1 MSTVLHPV
9 GPNPPRVYW
18 VRRLLVMVAIVVV
31 VAGLI
36 ALVWAVAFRDGGGEA
51 TGTDAVA
58 GAAAD
63 QAATGGAAAPAVPV
77 DCLVANLQ
85 VTVVTDATQYASG
98 VDPVLQAAVTNVG
111 ADACTVDAGYVA
123 REVVISSGTDR
134 IWSTKDCASAE
145 NASRQLLLGGAGGR
159 DTVDIPWGRIRSG
172 EGCPADLPAPRAG
185 TYQAVVTLLG
195 MSAEPSVFALQ

>member
-18 VRRLLVMVAIVVV
+18 VRRLVVLVALVVV

-36 ALVWAVAFRDGGGEA
+36 ALIWAVGFRDGGGEA
-51 TGTDAVA
+51 TEANAAT

-63 QAATGGAAAPAVPV
+63 QAATDGAVAPAVPV
-77 DCLVANLQ
+77 DCLAANLQ
-85 VTVVTDATQYASG
+85 LTVVSDATQYASG
-98 VDPVLQAAVTNVG
+98 VNPVLQAAVTNVG
-111 ADACTVDAGYVA
+111 ADACTVDAGNVA
-123 REVVISSGTDR
+123 REVVITSGADR

-145 NASRQLLLGGAGGR
+145 NASRQLLLSGAGGR
-159 DTVDIPWGRIRSG
+159 DAVDIAWDRIRSG

-195 MSAEPSVFALQ
+195 MTAEPAVFALQ

>member
-18 VRRLLVMVAIVVV
+18 VRRLVVMVALVVV
-31 VAGLI
+31 VVGLI
-36 ALVWAVAFRDGGGEA
+36 ALVWAVAFRDGGSEA
-51 TGTDAVA
+51 TGTDAAA

-63 QAATGGAAAPAVPV
+63 QPASDGAAAPAVPV
-77 DCLVANLQ
+77 DCLAANLQ
-85 VTVVTDATQYASG
+85 LTVVSDATQYASG
-98 VDPVLQAAVTNVG
+98 ANPVLQAAITNVG
-111 ADACTVDAGYVA
+111 AAPCTVDAGYVA

-159 DTVDIPWGRIRSG
+159 DSVDIAWDRIRSG

-185 TYQAVVTLLG
+185 TYQVVVTLLG
-195 MSAEPSVFALQ
+195 MSAEPAVFALQ